1 MIHRRQEPGSFTPDY
16 LRGEP
21 PSIGIA
27 RTSEARE
34 SALSVNP
41 SDGTFAPA
49 YLKDQPYSV
58 LRESTGEPTV
68 VAHAINSAREALRH
82 ASEVCFGAG
91 VDHDSGLLD
100 QISDYLQHVKES
112 ARIR

>member
-1 MIHRRQEPGSFTPDY
+1 MIGNQSGFAPSF
-16 LRGEP
+16 LLGEP
-21 PSIGIA
+21 SAVVPRS
-27 RTSEARE
+27 SARE
-34 SALSVNP
+34 SAATAYR
-41 SDGTFAPA
+41 SDGAFAPA
-49 YLKDQPYSV
+49 FLKGQPSAV

>member
-1 MIHRRQEPGSFTPDY
+1 MIHRQPERGSFAPSY

-21 PSIGIA
+21 PSIGTA
-27 RTSEARE
+27 GTSEARE

-58 LRESTGEPTV
+58 LREATGEPTA
-68 VAHAINSAREALRH
+68 VARSIGAAKDAIQRAVES
-82 ASEVCFGAG
+82 CIGAG
-91 VDHDSGLLD
+91 VDIEPAFLDEVCRYLTAVQGL
-100 QISDYLQHVKES
+100 
-112 ARIR
+112 ARYA